1 MEMPV
6 PGGII
11 MSGGYFTHRWALA
24 DMAEEIDKCV
34 LTNKIPNEW
43 DEVRD
48 YPDEVLQKFSEVA
61 DDLRR
66 LSHQVYLIDYLL
78 SGDIGPE
85 TLLKKWSEIE

>member
-1 MEMPV
+1 MEMFV

-11 MSGGYFTHRWALA
+11 MSGGYFTERWVLS

-48 YPDEVLQKFSEVA
+48 YPDEVLQKFSETA
-61 DDLRR
+61 DNLRR

>member
-1 MEMPV
+1 
-6 PGGII
+6 
-11 MSGGYFTHRWALA
+11 MSGGHFTHRWSLS
-24 DMAEEIDKCV
+24 DIAEELDKCV

-43 DEVRD
+43 GTVRD

-66 LSHQVYLIDYLL
+66 LSRQVYYIDYLL

>member
-1 MEMPV
+1 
-6 PGGII
+6 
-11 MSGGYFTHRWALA
+11 MSGEYFSHRWVLS
-24 DMAEEIDKCV
+24 DMAEDIDKCV

-43 DEVRD
+43 GEAMDFS
-48 YPDEVLQKFSEVA
+48 DEVLQKFTETA

-66 LSHQVYLIDYLL
+66 LSRQVYYIDYLL

>member
-1 MEMPV
+1 
-6 PGGII
+6 
-11 MSGGYFTHRWALA
+11 MSGGYFPYRWVLA
-24 DMAEEIDKCV
+24 DIAEDLDKCV

-48 YPDEVLQKFSEVA
+48 YPDEVLQKFTETA

-66 LSHQVYLIDYLL
+66 LSRQVYYIDYLL

>member
-1 MEMPV
+1 
-6 PGGII
+6 
-11 MSGGYFTHRWALA
+11 MSGGYFTHRWALSDIA
-24 DMAEEIDKCV
+24 YDIDKCV

-43 DEVRD
+43 GTVRD

>member
-1 MEMPV
+1 
-6 PGGII
+6 

>member
-1 MEMPV
+1 MPV
-6 PGGII
+6 SGGIR

-43 DEVRD
+43 GTVRD

>member
-1 MEMPV
+1 
-6 PGGII
+6 

-85 TLLKKWSEIE
+85 TLLKTWSEIE

>member
-1 MEMPV
+1 MPV

-61 DDLRR
+61 DNLRR

>member
-1 MEMPV
+1 
-6 PGGII
+6 
-11 MSGGYFTHRWALA
+11 MSGGYFSHRWALS
-24 DMAEEIDKCV
+24 DIAEELDKCV

-43 DEVRD
+43 GTVRD
-48 YPDEVLQKFSEVA
+48 YPDEVLQKFSETA

>member
-1 MEMPV
+1 
-6 PGGII
+6 

-43 DEVRD
+43 DEIRD
-48 YPDEVLQKFSEVA
+48 YPDEVLQKFSETA
-61 DDLRR
+61 DNLRR

>member
-11 MSGGYFTHRWALA
+11 MSGGHFTHRWSLS
-24 DMAEEIDKCV
+24 DIAEELDKCV

-43 DEVRD
+43 GTVRD

>member
-1 MEMPV
+1 
-6 PGGII
+6 

-48 YPDEVLQKFSEVA
+48 YPDEVLQKFSETA
-61 DDLRR
+61 DNLRR

>member
-1 MEMPV
+1 
-6 PGGII
+6 
-11 MSGGYFTHRWALA
+11 MSGGYFSHRRALS
-24 DMAEEIDKCV
+24 DIAEDIDKCV

-48 YPDEVLQKFSEVA
+48 YPDEVLQKFTETA

-66 LSHQVYLIDYLL
+66 LSRQVYYIDYLL

>member
-1 MEMPV
+1 MPV

-11 MSGGYFTHRWALA
+11 MSGGYFTHRWALSDIA
-24 DMAEEIDKCV
+24 YDIDKCV

-43 DEVRD
+43 DEIRD

>member
-1 MEMPV
+1 
-6 PGGII
+6 

-48 YPDEVLQKFSEVA
+48 YPDEVLQKFTETA

-66 LSHQVYLIDYLL
+66 LSRQVYYIDYLL

>member
-1 MEMPV
+1 
-6 PGGII
+6 
-11 MSGGYFTHRWALA
+11 MSGEYFSHRWVLS
-24 DMAEEIDKCV
+24 DMAEDIDKCV

-48 YPDEVLQKFSEVA
+48 YPDEVLQKFTETA

-66 LSHQVYLIDYLL
+66 LSRQVYLIDYLL
-78 SGDIGPE
+78 SGDIGPD

>member
-1 MEMPV
+1 
-6 PGGII
+6 
-11 MSGGYFTHRWALA
+11 MSGGYFIHRWALA

-48 YPDEVLQKFSEVA
+48 YPDEVLQKFSETA

-66 LSHQVYLIDYLL
+66 LSHQIYLIDYLL

-85 TLLKKWSEIE
+85 TLLKTWSEIE

>member
-1 MEMPV
+1 
-6 PGGII
+6 

-43 DEVRD
+43 GTVRD

>member
-1 MEMPV
+1 
-6 PGGII
+6 
-11 MSGGYFTHRWALA
+11 MSGGYFTERWVLS
-24 DMAEEIDKCV
+24 DIAEEIDKCV

-43 DEVRD
+43 GTVRD
-48 YPDEVLQKFSEVA
+48 YPDEVLQKFTETA

-66 LSHQVYLIDYLL
+66 LSHQVYYIDYLL

>member
-1 MEMPV
+1 
-6 PGGII
+6 

-61 DDLRR
+61 DNLRR